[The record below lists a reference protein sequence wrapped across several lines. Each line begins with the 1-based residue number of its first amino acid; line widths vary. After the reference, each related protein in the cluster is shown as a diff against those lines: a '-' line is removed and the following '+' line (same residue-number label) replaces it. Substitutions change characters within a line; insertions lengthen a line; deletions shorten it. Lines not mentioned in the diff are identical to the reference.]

1 MIIIPKILGLAR
13 MFYIPA
19 NVIKGS
25 QNVTMNLINTE
36 TKETRT
42 YSFFDQRQDNPRYY
56 GLFVYTSG
64 TGLEVGTY
72 EYSIT
77 GVNGSDR
84 GLLRI
89 YDTEV
94 NNTSY
99 YDKETYKYYK
109 D

>member
-1 MIIIPKILGLAR
+1 

-19 NVIKGS
+19 NVDKRS
-25 QNVTMNLINTE
+25 QHIIMNLTNTE
-36 TKETRT
+36 TKDIRS
-42 YSFFDQRQDNPRYY
+42 YSFYDQRPDNPRYY

-64 TGLEVGTY
+64 MGLEEGTY
-72 EYSIT
+72 EYSIE
-77 GVNGSDR
+77 GVNGFDR

-89 YDTEV
+89 YNAEV
-94 NNTSY
+94 NNTTY